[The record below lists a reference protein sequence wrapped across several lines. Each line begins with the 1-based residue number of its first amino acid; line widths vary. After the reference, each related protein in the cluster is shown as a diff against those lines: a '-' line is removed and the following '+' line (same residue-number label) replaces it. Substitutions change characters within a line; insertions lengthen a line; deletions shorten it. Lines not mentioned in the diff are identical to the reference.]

1 MILDA
6 EITCYDYSRSFCT
19 IWFYKGDQY
28 EFTQEEN
35 TSISKKYIYIFNFM
49 MY

>member
-1 MILDA
+1 MIILGLLH
-6 EITCYDYSRSFCT
+6 T
-19 IWFYKGDQY
+19 WFYKGDQY

-35 TSISKKYIYIFNFM
+35 TSFPKKYIYIFNFM